1 MVGRQRK
8 IKKKHWL
15 KRPSAVPK
23 KRNLNQNINY
33 SKSHIWNSF
42 FENSISG
49 IQSSYI
55 CPDVSVGIIWV
66 SLKKLYSFLTYLTLK
81 IICSRNTAKNLSDF
95 INVPAS
101 MFLCSVRKNVC
112 TTPFLDAQQLH
123 FWSTLKANVRI
134 FLYISPKNFCF
145 RDVVRFYLVAVRWG
159 RLNKFLKVVCC
170 LGLGKYFTIFQFFFL
185 IEIFENSTIFS
196 ISILVYS
203 IKTLKFS
210 RQFGL

>member
-1 MVGRQRK
+1 MISFQPKVKRLIKKDYGTSFEMVLLRISVKMLSTMVGRQRK

-81 IICSRNTAKNLSDF
+81 ILCSRNRAKNLSDF

-123 FWSTLKANVRI
+123 FWSTLKANVCI
-134 FLYISPKNFCF
+134 FLHISPKNFCF
-145 RDVVRFYLVAVRWG
+145 RDVVS
-159 RLNKFLKVVCC
+159 KV
-170 LGLGKYFTIFQFFFL
+170 LSGGGEMGET
-185 IEIFENSTIFS
+185 E
-196 ISILVYS
+196 
-203 IKTLKFS
+203 
-210 RQFGL
+210 